1 MPHVEIT
8 ASTVTVRLAVLEK
21 LAGVLRDL
29 SVPVTAVQQAQVV
42 PDGLRAARGLRAP
55 GLHLPGVTKYGT
67 WRGRRGRT
75 FVAVNRRGP
84 ALVLH
89 LKGQLYERV
98 IVSTDVAE
106 TLAAR
111 VRQT

>member
-8 ASTVTVRLAVLEK
+8 AGTLSVRLSLVEK
-21 LAGVLRDL
+21 VAGALRDL
-29 SVPVTAVQQAQVV
+29 TVPVSAVHDAKVV

-84 ALVLH
+84 ALLLH
-89 LKGQLYERV
+89 LQGQVYERAV
-98 IVSTDVAE
+98 VSTDGADA
-106 TLAAR
+106 LAAR
-111 VRQT
+111 LRQR